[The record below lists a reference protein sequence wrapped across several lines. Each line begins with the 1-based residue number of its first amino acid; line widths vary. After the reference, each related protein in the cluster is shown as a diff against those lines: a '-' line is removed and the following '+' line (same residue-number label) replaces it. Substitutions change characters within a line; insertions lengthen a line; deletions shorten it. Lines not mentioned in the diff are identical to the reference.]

1 MRNYEDKPPLKSY
14 QNSNIYI
21 YNTIMKINKSRQIFF
36 FAVLFFSKFKTPPR
50 IKRNWKTDKML
61 RNISSA
67 INQD

>member
-36 FAVLFFSKFKTPPR
+36 FAVLFFFQIQNAPK
-50 IKRNWKTDKML
+50 
-61 RNISSA
+61 
-67 INQD
+67 NQTKLEN